1 MILKTHYGC
10 HCQELRSLRTSRW
23 PSMRWLITGLCVLWI
38 ADYSGSWFL
47 TSSVIVHFPAID
59 LTLIPITTLPW
70 RSLVY
75 PLPGTTLKPVPGRKL
90 ESQSNMTSRDPDHH
104 WVVWFYTWL
113 PQELI
118 SVWVPMFTNMES
130 LNVKVSKNILK
141 ISKRIYRIVTSWN
154 V

>member
-47 TSSVIVHFPAID
+47 TSSVIAHFPAIWFNSLPNNNSA
-59 LTLIPITTLPW
+59 LTEPRLSVTRYNIKASSWEKTRIAKQHDVTWSIP
-70 RSLVY
+70 SL
-75 PLPGTTLKPVPGRKL
+75 
-90 ESQSNMTSRDPDHH
+90 
-104 WVVWFYTWL
+104 VWFYTWL

-118 SVWVPMFTNMES
+118 SGWVPMFTKMES